1 MAPQGRQ
8 IKGSYSNTGT
18 SEDSINASGEHIIES
33 GITRDVASVFVV
45 GHEFHDNLSPSIH
58 LILKN
63 PFFFYFSGVLGSG
76 NLIWGGG
83 GGGDE
88 SDFQDLH
95 VE

>member
-1 MAPQGRQ
+1 MLPRFLWLAMNSMTILALQ
-8 IKGSYSNTGT
+8 Y
-18 SEDSINASGEHIIES
+18 
-33 GITRDVASVFVV
+33 
-45 GHEFHDNLSPSIH
+45 L

-83 GGGDE
+83 GGGGDE